1 MRRDSKMQEVQVYY
15 DILNAANDMEEYIS
29 SGWRVHTCSIST
41 HTAGYTI
48 SERVLVIYE
57 K

>member
-1 MRRDSKMQEVQVYY
+1 MQKVETYI
-15 DILNAANDMEEYIS
+15 DILKAKFDMEDHIS

-41 HTAGYTI
+41 HTVGYST